1 VQHRHLLPNEIDLL
15 LDGDAG
21 FGAAPLRAHVDE
33 CADCRTRLDE
43 ARVVADALERLPH
56 FAPRTGFTDRV
67 LSQVQIV
74 EPWHVAALGTA
85 RRFVP
90 ESRPLRVLALAGA
103 GLASVTLSAS
113 AVWIA
118 LSANLTF
125 GSATVLAGRAREALV
140 GSVQTGLA
148 TVFGEGAAAA
158 MRANGSVTLAVAA
171 VASVVAVGA
180 AAFAFRAL
188 ATVSRQRGS

>member
-21 FGAAPLRAHVDE
+21 FGAAPLHAHVDE

-158 MRANGSVTLAVAA
+158 MRTNGSVTLAVAA

-180 AAFAFRAL
+180 AAFGFRAL